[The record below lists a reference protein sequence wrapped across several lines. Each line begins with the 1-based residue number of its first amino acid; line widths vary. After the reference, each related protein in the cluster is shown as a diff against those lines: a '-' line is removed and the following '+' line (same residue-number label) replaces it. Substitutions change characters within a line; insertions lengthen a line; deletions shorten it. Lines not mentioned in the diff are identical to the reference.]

1 MIKVYLTC
9 FVTFIFF
16 LIFIS
21 CSLVATRPNV
31 SGSDLEGE
39 ISISGAFALYPLAV
53 KWADEF
59 KKENPGV
66 KIDISAGGA
75 GKGMTDVLSNMVDI
89 GMVSREVYASEIE
102 KGAFPVGVAIDAVV
116 PVINAKNPL
125 ARKLMHT
132 GLSVE
137 TARRI
142 WINESCKTWEQVI
155 GSKGNTPLRVYTRSD
170 ACGAAETFAA
180 WMGKKQ
186 EDLGGTAVFGDPG
199 LAMAVQ
205 KDMLALGFNNL
216 SYAYDEKTRKPNKGL
231 LIIPLDVDGDGKVSH
246 NEQFYKTKDKLI
258 KAIAENKYPSPP
270 ARELYMVLKG
280 KPNNPALIAFLTYIL
295 TRGQEHNI
303 PMGYIRLSDD
313 SLNQSLSKLGVKTNK
328 TSTAVE

>member
-1 MIKVYLTC
+1 
-9 FVTFIFF
+9 
-16 LIFIS
+16 
-21 CSLVATRPNV
+21 
-31 SGSDLEGE
+31 
-39 ISISGAFALYPLAV
+39 
-53 KWADEF
+53 
-59 KKENPGV
+59 
-66 KIDISAGGA
+66 
-75 GKGMTDVLSNMVDI
+75 
-89 GMVSREVYASEIE
+89 
-102 KGAFPVGVAIDAVV
+102 
-116 PVINAKNPL
+116 
-125 ARKLMHT
+125 MHT

-137 TARRI
+137 TARTI
-142 WINESCKTWEQVI
+142 WINDSCKTWQQVI
-155 GSKGNTPLRVYTRSD
+155 GRKGNTPLRVYTRSD

-205 KDMLALGFNNL
+205 KDMLELGFNNL

-231 LIIPLDVDGDGKVSH
+231 LINPLDVDGDGKVSH

-303 PMGYIRLSDD
+303 PWVISVFPMT
-313 SLNQSLSKLGVKTNK
+313 V
-328 TSTAVE
+328 